1 MKGPQ
6 VSLSIIAIAVLLLG
20 SGSAVA
26 HHYPPVDH
34 LANWTIYEGADGY
47 MQVSEDDTKETEYEN
62 YRTFYASVFIELPEG
77 MTATEYCG
85 MPFFSQPT
93 LYDSDGFNGEN
104 SPGQGDG
111 YYVSYDDCS
120 WSDSKLPLYKDPNTG
135 LLDAS
140 SRCFVNIGFVNLRGS
155 SDDILGTYEWDSSHT
170 LFVEHVHHHYVSVSN
185 NGCEEKG
192 EFPMALVLGG
202 AVTVIAILGGIFYW
216 RKDEGTEEESEE
228 ESEIPVQQPESS
240 EPAVVNDQDGGL
252 LEEKESNQEK
262 NEGGRNSKF
271 CPSCGLTNDSN
282 GKFCK
287 DCGTD
292 LSV

>member
-20 SGSAVA
+20 GGSAVA
-26 HHYPPVDH
+26 HHEPMFYDQ
-34 LANWTIYEGADGY
+34 AEWTIYEGRDGY
-47 MQVSEDDTKETEYEN
+47 MQVSEDDTFTAEVYIK
-62 YRTFYASVFIELPEG
+62 LPEG
-77 MTATEYCG
+77 LTATEYCG
-85 MPFFSQPT
+85 MSFFSQPT
-93 LYDSDGFNGEN
+93 LYDSDGFNGEY
-104 SPGQGDG
+104 SAGQNNG
-111 YYVSYDDCS
+111 YYVSNLDCDYWGS
-120 WSDSKLPLYKDPNTG
+120 ELLPYKSPDTG
-135 LLDAS
+135 LLTEG
-140 SRCFVNIGFVNLRGS
+140 CFANIGFVWLHPPH
-155 SDDILGTYEWDSSHT
+155 DVEGTYEWESPGQY
-170 LFVEHVHHHYVSVSN
+170 LFVQYPQHN
-185 NGCEEKG
+185 DRQTGCEEKG
-192 EFPMALVLGG
+192 EFPMALVLGA

-216 RKDEGTEEESEE
+216 RKDEGTEEESE
-228 ESEIPVQQPESS
+228 IPVQQPESS
-240 EPAVVNDQDGGL
+240 EPAVVNDQEGGL

>member
-6 VSLSIIAIAVLLLG
+6 VPLSIIAIAVLLLG

-26 HHYPPVDH
+26 HHEPMFYDQ
-34 LANWTIYEGADGY
+34 AEWTIYEGRDGY
-47 MQVSEDDTKETEYEN
+47 MEVSEDDTSTDD
-62 YRTFYASVFIELPEG
+62 TFTASVYIKLPEG
-77 MTATEYCG
+77 FTATEYCG
-85 MPFFSQPT
+85 MSFFSQPT
-93 LYDSDGFNGEN
+93 LYDSDGFNGEY
-104 SPGQGDG
+104 SAGQNDG
-111 YYVSYDDCS
+111 YYVSDFDCNTWGS
-120 WSDSKLPLYKDPNTG
+120 ELLPYKSPDTG
-135 LLDAS
+135 LLTEG
-140 SRCFVNIGFVNLRGS
+140 CFAKIGFVWLHPPQ
-155 SDDILGTYEWDSSHT
+155 DVEGTYEWESPGQY
-170 LFVEHVHHHYVSVSN
+170 LFVQYPQHRDIPATS
-185 NGCEEKG
+185 CEEKEG
-192 EFPMALVLGG
+192 FPMALVLGA

-216 RKDEGTEEESEE
+216 RKDEGTEE